1 MSTSPAVSRRRCL
14 ATVPAGAAALACAW
28 APRSAAADP
37 AAANPAAAR
46 EQRSRAWFTDTV
58 LIDQDGQ
65 QRRFYTDLLAPGEP
79 RVALVHALFT
89 SCSSACPLIVQK
101 LLEVRAALPE
111 TAAREFWILSLSI
124 DPLNDTPQQ
133 LKSFAAK
140 QGADGPQWRF
150 LTGTHAC
157 VARVGRRLGL
167 WVDEPDAHQTTLI
180 AGRASAG
187 HWAKFRPDA
196 PALALAQQLRR
207 FWT

>member
-1 MSTSPAVSRRRCL
+1 MSALPAMSRRHCL
-14 ATVPAGAAALACAW
+14 AALSAGTSALAWAL
-28 APRSAAADP
+28 APRAAAADP
-37 AAANPAAAR
+37 AVAR
-46 EQRSRAWFTDTV
+46 AQRSRAWFTDTV
-58 LIDQDGQ
+58 LTDQDGQ
-65 QRRFYTDLLAPGEP
+65 TRRFYTDLLAPGSP
-79 RVALVHALFT
+79 RVVLVHAVFT
-89 SCSSACPLIVQK
+89 TCSSACPLIVQK

-111 TAAREFWILSLSI
+111 AAARELWILSLSI

-150 LTGTHAC
+150 LTGAHASM
-157 VARVGRRLGL
+157 AHVGRRLGL

-187 HWAKFRPDA
+187 HWAKFKPDA
-196 PALALAQQLRR
+196 PAPALAQQLLR